1 MKRKITLG
9 VMSIAALSAVF
20 VSASFGLTSS
30 QTVRARTGAFTLMDK
45 SQKLKIQSKDTLDI
59 DVRQVTL
66 NANETISWHTHTGPS
81 LVLVKT
87 GSVTM
92 SAADGK
98 TCGVDTY
105 SAGSAFVHPEDAHRF
120 VAGGDGA
127 EIYIV
132 YLLPEDA
139 SPAATFVDAPAA
151 CA

>member
-1 MKRKITLG
+1 
-9 VMSIAALSAVF
+9 MSIAALSAVF

-30 QTVRARTGAFTLMDK
+30 QTVRARIGAFTLMDK

-59 DVRQVTL
+59 DVRQVML
-66 NANETISWHTHTGPS
+66 SANETINWHTHAGPS

-92 SAADGK
+92 STADGK

-132 YLLPEDA
+132 YLLPEDG
-139 SPAATFVDAPAA
+139 SPAPTFVGAPAA